1 MQSSPASSPSRSP
14 PRNKQYEN
22 RQQQQQQPVPVRM
35 EARANLD
42 AIQPLKLDGLKTP
55 SDLQSALF
63 VALEDLVHWLDQ
75 LDTALSGVQ

>member
-1 MQSSPASSPSRSP
+1 
-14 PRNKQYEN
+14 
-22 RQQQQQQPVPVRM
+22 M